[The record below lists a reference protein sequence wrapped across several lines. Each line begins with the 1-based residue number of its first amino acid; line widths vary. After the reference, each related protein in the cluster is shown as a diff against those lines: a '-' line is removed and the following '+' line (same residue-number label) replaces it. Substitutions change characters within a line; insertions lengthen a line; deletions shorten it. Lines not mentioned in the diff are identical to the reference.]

1 MSMEEIS
8 GPELIVQHTGQVFP
22 VGTTDVSIGS
32 QEDNAIILADPRV
45 SPHHAIIFWQAGA
58 GAHFIDDLGSDQ
70 GTYINGVRIEAPQML
85 RHGDSIRMGNT
96 VMDLKLPPLPDA
108 AIAGTLPPLG
118 AEGAGSSSKSPV
130 WAGIIIAILAG
141 ASIICMALFV
151 ILLLTGGKGTPTVII
166 QSPAAGAQIGI
177 GNEIVL
183 QATASGAKD
192 ITLLEL
198 RVDGSLVAT
207 ASDPSGTSSLT
218 VTKAWL
224 FTTPGEHVI
233 SADAYTASEKTSRPA
248 SVKVTVL
255 ASGSRLTPTPEPDQP
270 TDTPTPTVTPSPTP
284 EDTVTPTPTSVPP
297 PQVEYFQASPASI
310 SAGDCTTLQWG
321 KVSNATEASIE
332 PGLGGVGTPGSE
344 IVCPIET
351 TTYILTAKGPGGT
364 TQAST
369 TVTVIGGLPDLII
382 DSITFV
388 PSPPL
393 AEQENQVQI
402 TIRNAGIGAA
412 GAFNWEWQAGSDAT
426 FDGRI
431 YGLGAGETSVAT
443 LLWSPAQPYES
454 LTTEARV
461 DVDDEVLEKDED
473 NNRYTA
479 VVQVVEAEVEPVIIA
494 LTSESA
500 LDGYRLNDGT
510 GSNSKDILV
519 GNGELVNPTGELVSR
534 GFMSFDLSDIPAGAT
549 IESAELRFYQKEIQ
563 GSPYE
568 KLGNLVLEHVYYGA
582 SLDDSAYNTPA
593 LGTAVLDM
601 ETAPQA
607 WYILSDPTIVTWVQ
621 SSVETGLSRQ
631 QFRLQFSQETDGDG
645 QEDWIAVQGGGGIL
659 GSREAP
665 QMIITYIP

>member
-1 MSMEEIS
+1 MSIEERS

-22 VGTTDVSIGS
+22 LGTADVGIGS
-32 QEDNAIILADPRV
+32 QEDNAIILADPSV
-45 SPHHAIIFWQAGA
+45 SPHHVIIFWQADA
-58 GAHFIDDLGSDQ
+58 GAHFIDDLGSEQ
-70 GTYINGVRIEAPQML
+70 GTYINGVRIEAPRML

-96 VMDLKLPPLPDA
+96 VMDLKLPPLPAA
-108 AIAGTLPPLG
+108 AIAGTPPPSNL
-118 AEGAGSSSKSPV
+118 EGSGGSSKSPI
-130 WAGIIIAILAG
+130 WAGILIAILAG
-141 ASIICMALFV
+141 ATIICMALFV

-177 GNEIVL
+177 GNELVL

-192 ITLLEL
+192 IALLEL

-207 ASDPSGTSSLT
+207 ASDPDGTSSLT

-233 SADAYTASEKTSRPA
+233 SADAYTASEKTSKPA

-255 ASGSRLTPTPEPDQP
+255 AAGSRLTPTPEPDQP

-284 EDTVTPTPTSVPP
+284 EDTATPTSVPP

-344 IVCPIET
+344 TVCPIET
-351 TTYILTAKGPGGT
+351 TIYILTATGPGGRI
-364 TQAST
+364 QAST
-369 TVTVIGGLPDLII
+369 TVTVIGGLPDLTI
-382 DSITFV
+382 DSISFI

-412 GAFNWEWQAGSDAT
+412 GAFNWEWKAGSDAT

-443 LLWSPAQPYES
+443 LFWSPAQPYES
-454 LTTEARV
+454 LNTEAQV
-461 DVDDEVLEKDED
+461 DVDNEVLEKDED

-479 VVQVVEAEVEPVIIA
+479 VVQVIEAEVEPVTIT

-510 GSNSKDILV
+510 GSSSKDILV
-519 GNGELVNPTGELVSR
+519 GNGELVNPTGELVAR
-534 GFMSFDLSDIPAGAT
+534 GFMSFDLSDIPTGAT
-549 IESAELRFYQKEIQ
+549 IENAELRFYQKEIQ
-563 GSPYE
+563 GNPYE
-568 KLGNLVLEHVYYGA
+568 KLGNLVIEHIYYGA

-593 LGTAVLDM
+593 LGTAMLDV
-601 ETAPQA
+601 ETLPQA
-607 WYILSDPTIVTWVQ
+607 WYILSDPTFVTWVQ
-621 SSVETGLSRQ
+621 ASLGAGLSRQ

-645 QEDWIAVQGGGGIL
+645 QEDWIAIQGGGGIL

-665 QMIITYIP
+665 QMIITYTP